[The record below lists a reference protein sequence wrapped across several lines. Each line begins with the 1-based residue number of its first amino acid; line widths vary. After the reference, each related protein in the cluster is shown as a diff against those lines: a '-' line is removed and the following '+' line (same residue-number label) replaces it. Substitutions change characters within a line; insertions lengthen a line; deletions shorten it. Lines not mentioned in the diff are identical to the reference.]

1 MSDARPP
8 AAAGRDRLR
17 AFTAPAGTNSGAHVP
32 HATAANKLRLEM
44 AVDPD
49 MQAQPEGLR
58 RLVHD
63 VRELVL
69 GDRTTY
75 AAGRLTVS
83 PDAAGALLADPA
95 LADVRLGCA
104 APGEA
109 VRIVGALDA
118 VQPCTKGP
126 GGGGVFPG
134 FVGPAMPPG
143 RGETHVLRG
152 AAVVAAGYLPRAQ
165 EAVIDMSGPI
175 ASLSPLAA
183 THNLVI
189 EFDPAD
195 GAPWE
200 EVEAAVRR
208 GLLRVA
214 VHLADAALDAE
225 PDLVEELGGAG
236 RGPGERPRIGV
247 LTNLQTQGRFK
258 DVFVYGRSLSGG
270 LPTVISPNELDDGA
284 VVSGQYGHP
293 ALKNPT
299 YLHQTHPVVAA
310 LRARDDVCLA
320 ALVLCPEPVGQ
331 STKEL
336 VSAHAARLCRELG
349 LDAVILTK
357 EGGGNADADV
367 ALKMD
372 RLEDE
377 GIVAV
382 GIFAEMAGRDG
393 TGPPLVVPPTRAT
406 AMVSVGNY
414 DERLEL
420 PACERAL
427 GKERVALLDRPSTDA
442 LELPVAAIYCALSP
456 LGWGHLTCS
465 EAA

>member
-1 MSDARPP
+1 MVAETE
-8 AAAGRDRLR
+8 L
-17 AFTAPAGTNSGAHVP
+17 
-32 HATAANKLRLEM
+32 
-44 AVDPD
+44 
-49 MQAQPEGLR
+49 QAQGEGLR
-58 RLVHD
+58 RVVHV
-63 VRELVL
+63 VRELSL
-69 GDRTTY
+69 GERTEY
-75 AAGRLTVS
+75 SAGRLTVS
-83 PDAAGALLADPA
+83 PAAAGALVADPA
-95 LADVRLGCA
+95 LAGVRIACA

-118 VQPCTKGP
+118 VQPCSKGP

-165 EAVIDMSGPI
+165 EAVIDMSGP
-175 ASLSPLAA
+175 AAPLSPLSA

-189 EFDPAD
+189 EFDRAPD
-195 GAPWE
+195 APWE
-200 EVEAAVRR
+200 DVEAAVRR

-214 VHLADAALDAE
+214 VHLADATLEADPDA
-225 PDLVEELGGAG
+225 VEELAGPGAG
-236 RGPGERPRIGV
+236 AEGVLRVGV

-270 LPTVISPNELDDGA
+270 LPTAISPNELDDGA

-331 STKEL
+331 SAKEL
-336 VSAHAARLCRELG
+336 VSAHAARLCRQLS

-372 RLEDE
+372 RLEEE

-393 TGPPLVVPPTRAT
+393 TGPPLVVPPSRAT

-414 DERLEL
+414 DELISL

-427 GKERVALLDRPSTDA
+427 GRERLALLDRPSTDA
-442 LELPVAAIYCALSP
+442 LELPAAAIYCALNP
-456 LGWGHLTCS
+456 LGWGRLTCS